1 MPQLCSAI
9 NPTLE
14 ALQIH
19 PRGFP
24 GITSN
29 EHKNVIYSMY
39 LNLYIAQ
46 GDKAKGNFQI
56 ECHKCHKDPKTGVLD

>member
-1 MPQLCSAI
+1 MPQLCTAR

-19 PRGFP
+19 PRDFQ
-24 GITSN
+24 GIRSN
-29 EHKNVIYSMY
+29 ENKNVIYCMY

-56 ECHKCHKDPKTGVLD
+56 ECHKCHKHPNTGVLD